1 LVHATLKAHT
11 EGVIA
16 LPLETWVSLGTLIGF
31 GVTILLAIRGV
42 DASLRSEIAGV
53 RSDLGSEIAGVRS
66 DLRSEIGELRSEM
79 KAEFKELRTEVKAD
93 MASLET
99 RISELDRRVYA
110 LAVGLRPEIDG
121 VQEGRASG

>member
-1 LVHATLKAHT
+1 M
-11 EGVIA
+11 
-16 LPLETWVSLGTLIGF
+16 PLETWVSLGTLIGF

-53 RSDLGSEIAGVRS
+53 RSEIAGVRS
-66 DLRSEIGELRSEM
+66 DLGSEIGELRSEM
-79 KAEFKELRTEVKAD
+79 KADFKELRTEVKAD